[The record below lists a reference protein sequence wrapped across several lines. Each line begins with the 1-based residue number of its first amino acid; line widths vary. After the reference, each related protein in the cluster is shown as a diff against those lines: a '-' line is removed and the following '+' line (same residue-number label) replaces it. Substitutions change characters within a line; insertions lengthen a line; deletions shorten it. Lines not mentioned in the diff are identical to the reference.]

1 MPPSASSLIPEGA
14 TMAQAKRRTTAE
26 KLGLFRSFFAGLTH
40 VYGTYDPQTGRVRQ
54 AKEPVTDQVL
64 LAHLRGEQPYGVY
77 LLVQDRTRAVVVD
90 FDDDDLLRAM
100 AFMTA
105 AEARGISAHV
115 ERSKSKGYHVWIF
128 FAEAGVFCAAARA
141 MARSLLQE
149 IGQPQTEVFP
159 KQDRLD
165 SETAYGNFINA
176 PLFGRL
182 VPKGRSVFLDPADQ
196 MRPYA
201 DQWEFLAT
209 VRRLTAEELES
220 ALSKEAPATAAAA
233 ACLPADN
240 HAADDSGRTFGL
252 PPCAK
257 SMLKNGVDGYQRVAC
272 FRLAVHLKLAGIP
285 EDLAA
290 VLLKAWSAKNHP
302 PGKQIITP
310 AEINDQVRDAYAK
323 CYRGCGCEDPQIKMF
338 CGAFCPLHQ
347 HREASEKPGAA
358 PAVRAPARNSENSP
372 PSTLEAHPAVL
383 SAALDRQAECGSDR
397 VDHRSGGQA
406 QPLEAK
412 ERA

>member
-1 MPPSASSLIPEGA
+1 
-14 TMAQAKRRTTAE
+14 MAQAKRRTTAE
-26 KLGLFRSFFAGLTH
+26 KLRLFRSFFSGLTH
-40 VYGTYDPQTGRVRQ
+40 VYGTYDPETGRVRQ
-54 AKEPVTDQVL
+54 AKEPVADQVL

-128 FAEAGVFCAAARA
+128 FTEAGVVCAAARTL
-141 MARSLLQE
+141 ARSLLQE

-165 SETAYGNFINA
+165 SATAYGNFINA

-182 VPKGRSVFLDPADQ
+182 VPKGRSVFLDPADH

-209 VRRLTAEELES
+209 VRRVTAKQLES
-220 ALSKEAPATAAAA
+220 ALLKEAPETAEPSPY
-233 ACLPADN
+233 LRTSN
-240 HAADDSGRTFGL
+240 RAADDSGRTFGL
-252 PPCAK
+252 PPCAQA
-257 SMLKNGVDGYQRVAC
+257 MLKSGVDGYQRVAC
-272 FRLAVHLKLAGIP
+272 FRLAVHLKLAGVP

-290 VLLKAWSAKNHP
+290 VLLKAWSTKNHP

-310 AEINDQVRDAYAK
+310 AEIDDQVRDAYAK
-323 CYRGCGCEDPQIKMF
+323 GYRGCGCEDPKIKRF
-338 CGAFCPLHQ
+338 CDSSCPLHQ
-347 HREASEKPGAA
+347 HREASEKPSAA
-358 PAVRAPARNSENSP
+358 PAVRTPSCNSENSP
-372 PSTLEAHPAVL
+372 ASRQETHPVVL
-383 SAALDRQAECGSDR
+383 SAAMDRQTECVGGQ
-397 VDHRSGGQA
+397 VDHRSGGQV